1 MGKIL
6 IIDERAERKK
16 NLMREKD
23 LSKLQKYEQEGVL
36 VMLSS
41 FPFSGCSNEELDVAF
56 ADYNVI
62 AIHRSLMQSENVIN
76 IIDEYFRTSK
86 KSFIIFSGGTSVN
99 DISNNSMRLSINASD
114 FYSTKLIDYIERQK
128 NEINSTSILELLYGK
143 SWRLPLLLEYRNLLW
158 RDGMTDE
165 DEDRLR
171 RAIDPSR
178 QEPLSYDTINDEI
191 EKEKMNFLTI

>member
-62 AIHRSLMQSENVIN
+62 AIHRSLMQSARVIN
-76 IIDEYFRTSK
+76 LIDEYCRTSK
-86 KSFIIFSGGTSVN
+86 KSSIIFSGGTSVN